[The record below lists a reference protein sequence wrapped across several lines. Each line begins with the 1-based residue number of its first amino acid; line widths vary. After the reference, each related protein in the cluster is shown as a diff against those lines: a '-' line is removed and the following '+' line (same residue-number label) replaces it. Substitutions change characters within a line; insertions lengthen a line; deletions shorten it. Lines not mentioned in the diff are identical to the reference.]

1 MQSNKTAPFKTWVEV
16 SADSLRDNLKALRKI
31 VGKERKIACVIKAN
45 AYGHGILEV
54 AKILEREKA
63 DFFAVDNI
71 KEASLLKNSG
81 ISIPILIL
89 GYIELADL
97 KEAILSDFS
106 FVCYNKET
114 LRKIISLSLSKPAK
128 IHLKIETGLNRQGVA
143 KKEIPLFASMIKKA
157 HEILLEGI
165 STHFANIEDTLD
177 PSFAKSQMAR
187 FKEGIA
193 LVRKSGLNPKYIHAA
208 ASAGAILYQDTR
220 FNMVRTGIALYGLW
234 PSRETKIALN
244 MRKKSLILKPVL
256 SWKSL
261 VAQVKEIRTGESVG
275 YGRTWTAPRKSRIAV
290 IPVGYSD
297 GYARR
302 LSNKARVIIKGR
314 FAPVIG
320 RVAMNMIVADVTEIA
335 NVGVEDEV
343 TLIGKSG
350 TNEVTA
356 DELAQK
362 TDTINYEVV
371 SRINPLLPRVIV

>member
-71 KEASLLKNSG
+71 KEAALLKNSG
-81 ISIPILIL
+81 ILTPILIL

-106 FVCYNKET
+106 FVCYNQET
-114 LRKIISLSLSKPAK
+114 LRKIISLSLPKPAK

-143 KKEIPLFASMIKKA
+143 KKEILLYTSMIKRTPK
-157 HEILLEGI
+157 IFLEGI
-165 STHFANIEDTLD
+165 STHFANIEDTLE
-177 PSFAKSQMAR
+177 PSFAKEQIAR

-193 LVRKSGLNPKYIHAA
+193 LVRKSGLKPKYLHAA
-208 ASAGAILYQDTR
+208 ASAGAILYGGAR

-234 PSRETKIALN
+234 PSRETKIALK
-244 MRKKSLILKPVL
+244 MRKKHLILKPVL

-261 VAQVKEIRTGESVG
+261 VSQVKKIKTGESVG
-275 YGRTWTAPRKSRIAV
+275 YGRTWSAPRKSKIAV

-297 GYARR
+297 GYDRK

-335 NVGVEDEV
+335 NVNIEDEV

-350 TNEVTA
+350 PNEVTA
-356 DELAQK
+356 DELTQK
-362 TDTINYEVV
+362 ADTINYEVV

>member
-31 VGKERKIACVIKAN
+31 IGKERKIACVIKAN

-71 KEASLLKNSG
+71 KEALLLKNSG

-275 YGRTWTAPRKSRIAV
+275 YGRTWSAPRKSKIAV

-297 GYARR
+297 GYARK
-302 LSNKARVIIKGR
+302 LSNSARVIIKGR

>member
-1 MQSNKTAPFKTWVEV
+1 MHSRKFVPFKTWVEV
-16 SADSLRDNLKALRKI
+16 SGDSLRDNLKALRKI

-45 AYGHGILEV
+45 AYGHGILKV
-54 AKILEREKA
+54 AKILERERA

-81 ISIPILIL
+81 ISTPILIL

-143 KKEIPLFASMIKKA
+143 KNEIPLLTSMIKKA
-157 HEILLEGI
+157 PKILLEGI

-187 FKEGIA
+187 FKEGIG

-208 ASAGAILYQDTR
+208 ASAGAILYKDSR

-234 PSRETKIALN
+234 PSRETKIALK

-256 SWKSL
+256 AWKSL
-261 VAQVKEIRTGESVG
+261 VSQVKEIKTGESVG
-275 YGRTWTAPRKSRIAV
+275 YGRTWSAPRKSKIAV

-297 GYARR
+297 GYDRK
-302 LSNKARVIIKGR
+302 LSNSARVIIKGR

-320 RVAMNMIVADVTEIA
+320 RVAMNMIVVDVTEIT
-335 NVGVEDEV
+335 NVNIEDEV

-350 TNEVTA
+350 ANEVTA

-362 TDTINYEVV
+362 ADTINYEVV